1 MLTSGQWIAVG
12 FAVVAAGG
20 LTLAFSNNVRFERKV
35 FWSTWFVG
43 TAVMALAV
51 TVRGWAT
58 AVLMFAVTAGL
69 GVLIAY
75 LRTPYLKVGG
85 RIFSYTIART
95 QPDPPADGSPPPPV
109 IAPPDSY
116 RGVVTAPT
124 HWWSLTVFSV
134 VAGVTTIVIGM
145 GRETLAG
152 AALMVVLLAFTGYLD
167 AKDRFAIGRG
177 QRVQLILIVIAS
189 VPNFLLPPI
198 AYLIAYYIDRP
209 TRARQNSAEPA
220 P

>member
-20 LTLAFSNNVRFERKV
+20 LTIVFSNNVRFERRI
-35 FWSTWFVG
+35 FWSSWFVG

-95 QPDPPADGSPPPPV
+95 QPDPPADGSPAPPV
-109 IAPPDSY
+109 IAPPGSY
-116 RGVVTAPT
+116 RGVVTAAT
-124 HWWSLTVFSV
+124 HWWSLTVFSAI
-134 VAGVTTIVIGM
+134 AGVTTITSGM
-145 GRETLAG
+145 GREALAG
-152 AALMVVLLAFTGYLD
+152 TALVVTLLAFTGYLD
-167 AKDRFAIGRG
+167 AKDRFPIGRG
-177 QRVQLILIVIAS
+177 QRVQCILIVIAS
-189 VPNFLLPPI
+189 VPNFLLPTV

-209 TRARQNSAEPA
+209 ARARHNSGGPT